1 MSCFARTARVAL
13 RLPAYAWAGP
23 YSVLGLL
30 FALAAVLAGGH
41 AQVRQGVLES
51 CGGRLATLLSRL
63 PMHFCAITFGHV
75 ILALDQRTLVAVRSH
90 ERVHV
95 RQYELWGPLF
105 IPAYL
110 LAGLW
115 QLARGRGAYRDNF
128 FERQARDC
136 RRNATAG
143 SCPRC

>member
-1 MSCFARTARVAL
+1 MSCLARAARVVL
-13 RLPAYAWAGP
+13 RLLAYAWAAP

-30 FALAAVLAGGH
+30 FALLAMLAGGR
-41 AQVRQGVLES
+41 AQVRHGVLEL
-51 CGGRLATLLSRL
+51 CGGRLGALLSRL

-75 ILALDQRTLVAVRSH
+75 ILALDARTLVAVRAH

-110 LAGLW
+110 LASLW
-115 QLARGRGAYRDNF
+115 QLALGRSAYRDNF
-128 FERQARDC
+128 FERQARGC
-136 RRNATAG
+136 RRDATAG